1 MTEGAIGVFDSGIG
15 GLSVLKE
22 LLKAFPNEDF
32 IYLGD
37 TARLPYG
44 SKSPETIRKY
54 SIQLMDYL
62 VAQNV
67 KAIVIACN
75 SASSQVNETHY
86 KSRPVYNVITP
97 GAQKAIQMS
106 KSKCVGVLGTRA
118 TIQSEAYLKKIKFLE
133 PSIEVLS
140 MACPLFVP
148 LAEEGLDGHT
158 LTNQTVEMYLEPLIN
173 NRVTTKK
180 IDTLILG
187 CTHYPLLKKS
197 ISQFTKDIY
206 LVDSGTAMA
215 EAIQSDMK
223 NGKLAPA
230 SALGGA
236 RTSRHIELQTT
247 DRSDHYK
254 TLAQS
259 ILQLNTPIDFTVVSL

>member
-1 MTEGAIGVFDSGIG
+1 MTGGAIGVFDSGIG

-54 SIQLMDYL
+54 SVQLMDYL

-75 SASSQVNETHY
+75 SASSQVNETQY

-106 KSKCVGVLGTRA
+106 KTKCIGVLGTRA
-118 TIQSEAYLKKIKFLE
+118 TIQSEAYLKKIKSLE
-133 PSIEVLS
+133 PSIEVHS
-140 MACPLFVP
+140 KACPLFVP
-148 LAEEGLDGHT
+148 FAEEGLDGHT
-158 LTNQTVEMYLEPLIN
+158 LTNQTVEMYLEPLLN
-173 NRVTTKK
+173 NKK

-197 ISQFTKDIY
+197 ISQFTKEIY

-215 EAIQSDMK
+215 EAIQADMK
-223 NGKLAPA
+223 NGKLAMAP
-230 SALGGA
+230 ALGGT
-236 RTSRHIELQTT
+236 RPQRHIDLQAT
-247 DRSDHYK
+247 DHSDHYK
-254 TLAQS
+254 NLAQS
-259 ILQLNTPIDFTVVSL
+259 ILQLSDPIEFTVVTL

>member
-1 MTEGAIGVFDSGIG
+1 MSSGAIGVFDSGIG

-22 LLKAFPNEDF
+22 LLLAFPNENF
-32 IYLGD
+32 MYLGD

-54 SIQLMDYL
+54 SVQLMDYL

-75 SASSQVNETHY
+75 SASSQVHETQY

-97 GAQKAIQMS
+97 GAQKAIQIS
-106 KSKCVGVLGTRA
+106 KTKSVGVLGTRA
-118 TIQSEAYLKKIKFLE
+118 TIQSEAYLKKIKSLDT
-133 PSIEVLS
+133 SIEVHS
-140 MACPLFVP
+140 QACPLFVP
-148 LAEEGLDGHT
+148 LAEEGLDGHS
-158 LTNQTVEMYLEPLIN
+158 LTNQTVEMYLNSMVN
-173 NRVTTKK
+173 NKK

-215 EAIQSDMK
+215 EAIQTDME
-223 NGKLAPA
+223 NGKLIPA
-230 SALGGA
+230 QTKNRNLD
-236 RTSRHIELQTT
+236 LQAT

-254 TLAQS
+254 KLAQS
-259 ILQLNTPIDFTVVSL
+259 ILQLNTPVEFKVVSL